1 MSPEHTGHAVTID
14 AAPQPINIDLARTAL
29 IVVDMQK
36 RFRRDRRNVRSRRR
50 RHLRSKESDWADP
63 NSPWGR
69 SRSAATCLEAIMTP
83 RS

>member
-50 RHLRSKESDWADP
+50 RHLRSKESD
-63 NSPWGR
+63 
-69 SRSAATCLEAIMTP
+69 
-83 RS
+83 